1 MFKIEAQSIGRF
13 DVAVCGGGI
22 AGACAAITAAR
33 KGANVI
39 LIERSGSL
47 GGTLTEGFMPVILDA
62 ENKGGLVKEIYD
74 YLNRFGMTCVKC
86 GDRLD
91 EDGRKLPGRMVDTEG
106 CKNFFDVTCVE
117 AGVKVLFF
125 SQVSAL
131 NMDGN
136 KIESILVTT
145 ECGNV
150 SLTAD
155 VYIDATGNGNVAALA
170 GCAWDCGDPFEK
182 RPSPLSMG
190 ACVVGM
196 PDSLNGT
203 DGGADKSAYAKILE
217 EQGLQVS
224 ASQITVRKLPSLST
238 WCFSVNFEYDVMP
251 DDIFALSNAVLRG
264 RTEAFHATD
273 VHRTVDGYE
282 NMYIAFT
289 SSHIGIREG
298 RRIYGEY
305 RISDDDILA
314 GRRFEDGICIVTFAV
329 DVHKL
334 KNDDTTETTR
344 GYKALPYHIPYRALV
359 ARDCSNLMLAGR
371 CISGDF
377 YPHASYRVMGNMAA
391 TGEAA
396 GFAAAICSKDSIAPR
411 NFDGKLA
418 SEFMAERGYEI

>member
-203 DGGADKSAYAKILE
+203 DGVADKSA
-217 EQGLQVS
+217 
-224 ASQITVRKLPSLST
+224 
-238 WCFSVNFEYDVMP
+238 
-251 DDIFALSNAVLRG
+251 
-264 RTEAFHATD
+264 
-273 VHRTVDGYE
+273 
-282 NMYIAFT
+282 
-289 SSHIGIREG
+289 
-298 RRIYGEY
+298 
-305 RISDDDILA
+305 
-314 GRRFEDGICIVTFAV
+314 
-329 DVHKL
+329 
-334 KNDDTTETTR
+334 
-344 GYKALPYHIPYRALV
+344 
-359 ARDCSNLMLAGR
+359 
-371 CISGDF
+371 
-377 YPHASYRVMGNMAA
+377 
-391 TGEAA
+391 
-396 GFAAAICSKDSIAPR
+396 
-411 NFDGKLA
+411 
-418 SEFMAERGYEI
+418 